1 MTKVKLLLVDDH
13 ALVLETLRERL
24 ARDARFTV
32 AAAASNGEEAV
43 AAAQRVQPDIVVMDV
58 DMPGLSAFEAAR
70 RIFAI
75 SPASRIVFLS
85 AYTYDQYIEQAL
97 SLGALAY
104 IDKCDPPEAL
114 EQAIVD
120 VSEGRAC
127 FSRQVRERIIFDEGG
142 PRLGQPGRSRI
153 STLTA
158 REREVLVYIADGLAK
173 KEIAGL
179 LSLSLKTVEK
189 HADNLMAKLD
199 IHDRVTLTR
208 FAVREGLVSV

>member
-32 AAAASNGEEAV
+32 TAVASNGDEAV
-43 AAAQRVQPDIVVMDV
+43 AAARDVQPDVVVMDV

-70 RIFAI
+70 RILAI
-75 SPASRIVFLS
+75 SAASRIVFLS
-85 AYTYDQYIEQAL
+85 GYTYDQYIEQAL
-97 SLGALAY
+97 ELGAMAY
-104 IDKCDPPEAL
+104 IHKCDPPELL
-114 EQAIVD
+114 EKAIVD
-120 VSEGRAC
+120 VCEGRAC
-127 FSRQVRERIIFDEGG
+127 FSRQVQERIIFDESG
-142 PRLGQPGRSRI
+142 PRLGKPGRSRI
-153 STLTA
+153 STLTP

-173 KEIAGL
+173 KEIADL